1 MANGEWSVRRPHSP
15 FATHHFASYR
25 PCATFLNEE
34 KIIMTRF
41 DISKREI
48 IGFLTLADGRAS
60 RRIRKPHGWET
71 AEKPRSPASEPA
83 MNCAQTG
90 ELVRS

>member
-1 MANGEWSVRRPHSP
+1 MANGPFGVPIRYSP
-15 FATHHFASYR
+15 FASYR

-41 DISKREI
+41 NIFEKKNHRI
-48 IGFLTLADGRAS
+48 LTLADGRAP

-71 AEKPRSPASEPA
+71 SEKPRSPASEPA

-90 ELVRS
+90 ELVPS